1 MPSMTDPM
9 NALNQFQKA
18 FEVGLIPVQAGR
30 LDQTVLFAPDHAN
43 GRARFNYMRTQGET
57 LIALVMFVQ
66 TGLEDGNPVFSIGY
80 AVADDYRGRGLAKS
94 TLLAA
99 LTELSAGL
107 ASANIPAIQVE
118 AVISL
123 DNLASQ
129 AVATAVFDDTPRSIT
144 DSVSG
149 EPALLYSRRVTCWL
163 S

>member
-1 MPSMTDPM
+1 MTSMTDPM

-18 FEVGLIPVQAGR
+18 FEEGLIPVQTGR
-30 LDQTVLFAPDHAN
+30 LDQTVLFAPDHVN
-43 GRARFNYMRTQGET
+43 GRARFNYMRAQGKT

-66 TGLEDGNPVFSIGY
+66 DGVENGDPVFSIGY
-80 AVADDYRGRGLAKS
+80 AVADEYRGRGLAKS

-99 LTELSAGL
+99 LAEFSSGL

-123 DNLASQ
+123 NNLASQ
-129 AVATAVFDDTPRSIT
+129 AIAAAVLDDTPSSIT
-144 DSVSG
+144 DSVSD
-149 EPALLYSRRVTCWL
+149 EPALLYSRRVTCRP